1 MCPPPGVSTK
11 KIVFQVVYKYVS
23 VQTYNPAV
31 AIAQFISGELKFS
44 IMGNFKDTNPKEYLR
59 FGVYTMLDGK
69 DLLFIAIQGF
79 FASSAWCKGDKEY
92 NATLGQSFE
101 GITSDDGKSWSLD
114 RDNIRRVSSKEEFD
128 RLLKDSCK
136 EFKDIAAKYMQ

>member
-1 MCPPPGVSTK
+1 M
-11 KIVFQVVYKYVS
+11 S

-31 AIAQFISGELKFS
+31 ASAQFISGELKFLY
-44 IMGNFKDTNPKEYLR
+44 MGNFKETNPNEYLR

-69 DLLFIAIQGF
+69 DLLFIAIQSS

-92 NATLGQSFE
+92 NVVAGQKFE

-114 RDNIRRVSSKEEFD
+114 RANISRVSSKEEFD

-136 EFKDIAAKYMQ
+136 EFKEIAAKYMQ

>member
-1 MCPPPGVSTK
+1 M
-11 KIVFQVVYKYVS
+11 S

-44 IMGNFKDTNPKEYLR
+44 IMGNFKETNPNEYLR

-92 NATLGQSFE
+92 NAILGQKFE
-101 GITSDDGKSWSLD
+101 GITSDDGKSWNLD
-114 RDNIRRVSSKEEFD
+114 RDNIRRVSTKEEFD
-128 RLLKDSCK
+128 RLLNDSCK
-136 EFKDIAAKYMQ
+136 EFKEIAAKYMQ

>member
-1 MCPPPGVSTK
+1 M
-11 KIVFQVVYKYVS
+11 
-23 VQTYNPAV
+23 
-31 AIAQFISGELKFS
+31 
-44 IMGNFKDTNPKEYLR
+44 
-59 FGVYTMLDGK
+59 DGK

-92 NATLGQSFE
+92 NAVMGQKFE
-101 GITSDDGKSWSLD
+101 GITSDDGKGWSLD
-114 RDNIRRVSSKEEFD
+114 RANIRRVSNKKQFE

>member
-1 MCPPPGVSTK
+1 M
-11 KIVFQVVYKYVS
+11 S

-44 IMGNFKDTNPKEYLR
+44 IMGNFKETNPNEYLR

-92 NATLGQSFE
+92 NAILGQKFE

-114 RDNIRRVSSKEEFD
+114 RDNIRRVSTKEEFD
-128 RLLKDSCK
+128 RLLNDSCK
-136 EFKDIAAKYMQ
+136 EFKEIAAKYMQ

>member
-1 MCPPPGVSTK
+1 M
-11 KIVFQVVYKYVS
+11 S

-44 IMGNFKDTNPKEYLR
+44 IMGNFKETNPNEYLR

-79 FASSAWCKGDKEY
+79 FASTAWCKGDKEY
-92 NATLGQSFE
+92 NAILGQKFE
-101 GITSDDGKSWSLD
+101 GITSDDGKSWNLD
-114 RDNIRRVSSKEEFD
+114 RDNIRRVSTKEEFD

>member
-1 MCPPPGVSTK
+1 M
-11 KIVFQVVYKYVS
+11 S

-31 AIAQFISGELKFS
+31 ASAQFISGELKFS
-44 IMGNFKDTNPKEYLR
+44 IMGNFKETNPNEYLR

-92 NATLGQSFE
+92 NAILGQKFE
-101 GITSDDGKSWSLD
+101 GITSDDGRSWNLD
-114 RDNIRRVSSKEEFD
+114 RANIRRVSSKEEFD
-128 RLLKDSCK
+128 RLLNDSCK

>member
-1 MCPPPGVSTK
+1 M
-11 KIVFQVVYKYVS
+11 S

-44 IMGNFKDTNPKEYLR
+44 IMENFKETNPKEYLR
-59 FGVYTMLDGK
+59 FGVYDMDGK

-92 NATLGQSFE
+92 NAVMGQKFE
-101 GITSDDGKSWSLD
+101 GITSDDGRSWSLD
-114 RDNIRRVSSKEEFD
+114 RANSRRVSNSLIDSSKTPARSSKTLLQNICSNKRASD
-128 RLLKDSCK
+128 HTRLLAL
-136 EFKDIAAKYMQ
+136 FNF

>member
-1 MCPPPGVSTK
+1 M
-11 KIVFQVVYKYVS
+11 S

-44 IMGNFKDTNPKEYLR
+44 IMGNFKETNPNEYLR

-92 NATLGQSFE
+92 NAILGQKFE
-101 GITSDDGKSWSLD
+101 GITSDDGKSWNLD
-114 RDNIRRVSSKEEFD
+114 RDNIRRVSTKEEFD

>member
-1 MCPPPGVSTK
+1 MN
-11 KIVFQVVYKYVS
+11 

-31 AIAQFISGELKFS
+31 ASAQFISGELKFS
-44 IMGNFKDTNPKEYLR
+44 IMGNFKETNPNEYLR

-92 NATLGQSFE
+92 NAILGQKFE
-101 GITSDDGKSWSLD
+101 GITSDDGRSWNLD
-114 RDNIRRVSSKEEFD
+114 RANIRRVSSKEEFD
-128 RLLKDSCK
+128 RLLNDSCK
-136 EFKDIAAKYMQ
+136 EFKEIAAKYMQ